1 MPQPGKSK
9 MSLKRRL
16 TAALLRR
23 RGKAA
28 FVLRLPQG
36 AKVLDGGCGNASASY
51 VKLLRPDLHYVGIDV
66 GDYHQTTDSKALM
79 DEYLVS
85 SPALFADTIAGLG
98 KRFDAVI
105 SHHNLEHCDDQTRT
119 LVAMAAVLKDGGKL
133 YLAFPS
139 EATER
144 FPRREGTLNF
154 YDDDTHQ
161 AMPCWTYVIMVL
173 RDAGLTIEVAKQ
185 RYRPPLM
192 FVAGALLEP
201 WSALTRRIDRRGAS
215 WAFWGFESVI
225 WARRAPDLADP
236 EGSGARSFARVLT

>member
-1 MPQPGKSK
+1 
-9 MSLKRRL
+9 MSLKRKL
-16 TAALLRR
+16 TATMLRR

-36 AKVLDGGCGNASASY
+36 GKVLDVGCGNASASY

-79 DEYLVS
+79 DEYVVS
-85 SPALFADTIAGLG
+85 SPAEFADTIAALG

-105 SHHNLEHCDDQTRT
+105 SNHNLEHCDHQTRT
-119 LVAMAAVLKDGGKL
+119 LVAMAAVLKDRGKL

-161 AMPCWTYVIMVL
+161 AMPRWTHVITVL
-173 RDAGLTIEVAKQ
+173 RNAGLTIDVAKQ

-192 FVAGALLEP
+192 FAAGALLEP
-201 WSALTRRIDRRGAS
+201 WSALSRRIDRRGAS

-225 WARRAPDLADP
+225 WAHRAPDSPHA
-236 EGSGARSFARVLT
+236 EGSDAGSFPRVLT